1 MMSKRI
7 ILFLIVLSAINL
19 GINAYTLNL
28 GGICG
33 WLVALLAHIQLL
45 EFSGD

>member
-19 GINAYTLNL
+19 GINVYTLNL
-28 GGICG
+28 GGTCG
-33 WLVALLAHIQLL
+33 WLVALMAHIQLL

>member
-7 ILFLIVLSAINL
+7 VLFLIVLSAINL
-19 GINAYTLNL
+19 GINVHMFNL

-33 WLVALLAHIQLL
+33 WLVALMAHIQLL